1 MTDAFLYNYLSLWAT
16 TWLWIFRVF
25 AVESGDFFCHLNY
38 GRKTRPS
45 QTKKWKEILLSI
57 QARRDQH
64 WNPNTLPLCGPV
76 RWSLK
81 CCHDGLALSAQRRPT
96 DALPRGRARGEQGSG
111 PGASSALPR
120 IQIGQCAVGKEG
132 LRDTHTR
139 THWPWTRRGLASW
152 IPPLAMMG
160 RAIWCQCGEVKQA
173 YECAHIH
180 GHTHTEDMTLFYGQ
194 EIRGWTWTSCQWPLL
209 LVLVWTHKL
218 SRRPYVVRLA

>member
-132 LRDTHTR
+132 LRDTHTH
-139 THWPWTRRGLASW
+139 THTDHEQEGVLPAEFLHWPWWEGPSGVNAEKSSKLMNVHTFTA
-152 IPPLAMMG
+152 
-160 RAIWCQCGEVKQA
+160 
-173 YECAHIH
+173 
-180 GHTHTEDMTLFYGQ
+180 THTQKTWLCFMDKRFVAEPEHHVSDLFY
-194 EIRGWTWTSCQWPLL
+194 
-209 LVLVWTHKL
+209 
-218 SRRPYVVRLA
+218 